1 MTDIVIPLRDM
12 IPLGIHQRIGKLVLT
27 MEGFAAS
34 KLYQQ
39 AISNYQ
45 ELYFLEGILQSNVV
59 YT

>member
-1 MTDIVIPLRDM
+1 MTDMVIPLRDM
-12 IPLGIHQRIGKLVLT
+12 IPLGIHQRIDKLVLT

-45 ELYFLEGILQSNVV
+45 ELYFLEGILQSI
-59 YT
+59 

>member
-1 MTDIVIPLRDM
+1 MTDMVIPLRDM
-12 IPLGIHQRIGKLVLT
+12 IPLGLHEGKLVLT

-45 ELYFLEGILQSNVV
+45 ELYFLEGILQSI
-59 YT
+59 